1 MHIINSN
8 VFSARISILNS
19 YCYGDQVTSLKLS
32 SLGQAARAAVRGTMT
47 SVSTRKLSRTNE
59 MNDICRD
66 NSSKLRRSMKKQPRS
81 NSY

>member
-59 MNDICRD
+59 MIYAATTVRNYAD
-66 NSSKLRRSMKKQPRS
+66 L
-81 NSY
+81 